1 VFRIL
6 WRTRKC
12 DKKKF
17 SSEVRVTYILRG
29 GVGEIF
35 GSKKKVAIE
44 MLRMV
49 WYAEKMSKNGFVL
62 LRNM

>member
-1 VFRIL
+1 VPLCLEFSGEPGNAI
-6 WRTRKC
+6 
-12 DKKKF
+12 KKFF

-35 GSKKKVAIE
+35 GSKKKVVLE

-49 WYAEKMSKNGFVL
+49 
-62 LRNM
+62 